1 MAIAVERVRRQVQRV
16 QVLPLNQVP
25 EQGRGDEIV
34 FRNGQGHTKGETG
47 LEEGGKVGREN
58 LSSRV
63 HPRSAR

>member
-1 MAIAVERVRRQVQRV
+1 M

-25 EQGRGDEIV
+25 GQGRGDEKIV
-34 FRNGQGHTKGETG
+34 SEMDMGHTTGETG

>member
-1 MAIAVERVRRQVQRV
+1 M

-25 EQGRGDEIV
+25 GQGRGDENIV
-34 FRNGQGHTKGETG
+34 SEVDMGHMTGEKKALT
-47 LEEGGKVGREN
+47 EEGGKVGREN